1 MTGSPAPEV
10 PRRAVFLD
18 RDGVLNRAVMRGG
31 RPFSP
36 ASAEE
41 TELLEGVEAACRA
54 LKAAGFLLIC
64 VTNQPDIARRT
75 RTRAEVEAIN
85 EKLKSALGL
94 DDVRMCPHDDGDG
107 CACRKPKPGLL
118 LDAARANP
126 VHIGSP
132 KMPYSICFNR
142 KFVIANESICSGF
155 ALRILIWT

>member
-1 MTGSPAPEV
+1 V
-10 PRRAVFLD
+10 
-18 RDGVLNRAVMRGG
+18 
-31 RPFSP
+31 
-36 ASAEE
+36 
-41 TELLEGVEAACRA
+41 ELIEGVEAACQA

-118 LDAARANP
+118 LDAAKDFDIDLKSSIMVGDRWRDVEAGKQAGCRTVFVDHGYAEERPTGADFVCSGLQDALAWIN
-126 VHIGSP
+126 GSP
-132 KMPYSICFNR
+132 NGP
-142 KFVIANESICSGF
+142 
-155 ALRILIWT
+155 